1 MDYILI
7 PAVIIISG
15 IIYLYNDYEKR
26 KQEITEESRTNLNEK
41 ELQLQILKELTRVN
55 NQLSIIKIIVIIFVF
70 IIILKGIFS

>member
-1 MDYILI
+1 MDFILI

-26 KQEITEESRTNLNEK
+26 KQEITEESRANLNEK

-70 IIILKGIFS
+70 IIILNGIFS